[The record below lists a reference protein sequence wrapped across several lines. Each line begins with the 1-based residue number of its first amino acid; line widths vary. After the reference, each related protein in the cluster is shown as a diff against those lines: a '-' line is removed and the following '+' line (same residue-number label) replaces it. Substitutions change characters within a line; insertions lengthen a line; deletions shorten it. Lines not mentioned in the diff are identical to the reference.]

1 MNGWIPTC
9 VVKHFE
15 LSVRLEKE
23 LYICNPFS
31 IKISASRLQLTDQ
44 SFQPALISC
53 LGVTTNPF
61 WMAQTHIYSILQ
73 SEIKKN
79 GQDLNLQITIL
90 PLLASPLLLAA
101 ALFKL
106 CLQMVWRVLLSCL
119 GSIRFVSFE
128 LVRVLFEFLDLFVCV
143 CIQPL
148 LTLITNANTQGI
160 DSSLSARTTWR
171 CHWDRRCKIV
181 MCLAFKALTLITRR
195 N

>member
-15 LSVRLEKE
+15 SSVRLEKE
-23 LYICNPFS
+23 LYKCSPFS

-79 GQDLNLQITIL
+79 GQDLNLQITNTIL
-90 PLLASPLLLAA
+90 PLLALPLLLAA

-128 LVRVLFEFLDLFVCV
+128 LVGVLFGFFRFVCLCLHSAV
-143 CIQPL
+143 
-148 LTLITNANTQGI
+148 AN
-160 DSSLSARTTWR
+160 SY
-171 CHWDRRCKIV
+171 H
-181 MCLAFKALTLITRR
+181 
-195 N
+195 